1 MRVGWTEILLIL
13 AVVVILFG
21 GRRIPELMRGI
32 GEGIRGLKEG
42 MQAPEKSAGSNPPS
56 EEKK

>member
-1 MRVGWTEILLIL
+1 MRVGWTELLLIL

-42 MQAPEKSAGSNPPS
+42 MQTPEKPVSGNPS

>member
-42 MQAPEKSAGSNPPS
+42 MQAPEKPAGSNPAS